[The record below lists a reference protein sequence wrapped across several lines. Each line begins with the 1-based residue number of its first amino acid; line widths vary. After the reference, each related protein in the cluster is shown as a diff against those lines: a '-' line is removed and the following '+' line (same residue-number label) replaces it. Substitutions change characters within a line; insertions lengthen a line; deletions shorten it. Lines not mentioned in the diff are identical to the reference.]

1 MKYFQSF
8 PQIATIDY
16 IGNNVVLTNIM
27 IRSEI
32 LPSLLNNP
40 MLFYS
45 YDIQDGDTP
54 EIIAE
59 KYYSDPYRYWLVL
72 FANQIIDP
80 QWNWPMNPKLFND
93 FIVDKY
99 ASDTANVL
107 HISANT
113 VTSSQV
119 LAYTQG
125 TIKNYVKSIT
135 ITDNLTSTPNTNIY
149 LIDAAA
155 YANVSTNP
163 ASTTF
168 PGGAV
173 VSQVTS
179 KYTQSIFDYEVQQ
192 NEAKRNIN
200 LVNTIYVSQ
209 FEKQFKSLMSQ

>member
-1 MKYFQSF
+1 MKYFQNF

-16 IGNNVVLTNIM
+16 VGNNLVLTNIM
-27 IRSEI
+27 VRSEI
-32 LPSLLNNP
+32 LPNLLNNP
-40 MLFYS
+40 LLFYS

-54 EIIAE
+54 EIVAE

-80 QWNWPMNPKLFND
+80 QWNWPMGPKLFND
-93 FIVDKY
+93 YIVDKY
-99 ASDTANVL
+99 TSATANAL

-119 LAYTQG
+119 LAYTQSN
-125 TIKNYVKSIT
+125 IKNYVKSIT
-135 ITDNLTSTPNTNIY
+135 IVDNLTSTPNTTIY
-149 LIDAAA
+149 IIDASA
-155 YANVSTNP
+155 YANVPVNP
-163 ASTTF
+163 SQVTF

-173 VSQVTS
+173 VTQITN

-192 NEAKRNIN
+192 NESKRNIN
-200 LVNTIYVSQ
+200 LVNTTYVSQ